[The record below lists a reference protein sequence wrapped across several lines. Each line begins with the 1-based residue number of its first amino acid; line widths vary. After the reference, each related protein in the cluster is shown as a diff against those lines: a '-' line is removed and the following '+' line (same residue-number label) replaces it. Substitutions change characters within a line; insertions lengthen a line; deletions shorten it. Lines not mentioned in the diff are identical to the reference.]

1 MDTMCWNIRIAHD
14 TIYKYMQHV
23 YVRYIVNY
31 CISTKQDLF
40 ELKEVPYKNTFWG
53 EIHHVTSQANSS
65 QVCVCACIL
74 YIYIP
79 TRHLYIIQYK
89 YIVNK
94 ICIHIS
100 NVCTHTY
107 YQKKYGQ
114 KYPWYSFSRMQ
125 PPRSNLK
132 ITEAGTS
139 TKDPGFMRFLADLF
153 RVDKEWFPGRFP
165 IPKFLKPKKT
175 KDVVVELQKF
185 QRLGSPKKKNW
196 LRPLALPTQNLTLQ
210 DLGEH
215 PTLPG
220 VISSWFRPLAPV
232 HGTNAQASDMLV
244 EGLCQ
249 TWRRDCHF
257 ISCDDCDSLHNIG
270 TYQNYVDTGKRPQ
283 TFA

>member
-1 MDTMCWNIRIAHD
+1 MWRHKPIHPR
-14 TIYKYMQHV
+14 YVYVHV
-23 YVRYIVNY
+23 Y
-31 CISTKQDLF
+31 
-40 ELKEVPYKNTFWG
+40 
-53 EIHHVTSQANSS
+53 
-65 QVCVCACIL
+65 

-185 QRLGSPKKKNW
+185 QRLGSQKKRTGWGRWRCPHRTWLCKTLGSTQHCQVWFLAGSDPWHLCMGQTPK
-196 LRPLALPTQNLTLQ
+196 
-210 DLGEH
+210 
-215 PTLPG
+215 
-220 VISSWFRPLAPV
+220 
-232 HGTNAQASDMLV
+232 QATCL
-244 EGLCQ
+244 
-249 TWRRDCHF
+249 
-257 ISCDDCDSLHNIG
+257 
-270 TYQNYVDTGKRPQ
+270 
-283 TFA
+283 